1 MNITFEGIRR
11 LFDDIDRQMAL
22 ELNRS
27 REICRLA
34 EGVNYDD
41 FQTYAE
47 IIAKIDLSAPLEY

>member
-27 REICRLA
+27 REICRLV